1 MVLTQGNDISTDQ
14 ILTKKDYISTN
25 QILTTKK
32 KNNISTNQIMTK
44 QKLYFRF
51 VFVPGSFY
59 TISNKL
65 F

>member
-32 KNNISTNQIMTK
+32 NNISTNQIMTK
-44 QKLYFRF
+44 QKLYFNE
-51 VFVPGSFY
+51 PNPDHKY
-59 TISNKL
+59 YISTNKS
-65 F
+65 